1 MSKSPFVATFADL
14 PNSLPIFPLPGA
26 VLMPH
31 AELPL
36 NVFEPRYLNMVD
48 DVLGSH
54 RMIGM
59 IQPDVDAG
67 SDETICQVGCAGRI
81 TQFRETRD
89 GRYEMV
95 LSGVCRFEVNEEL
108 PTTRGYRLVAPGW
121 SRFACDYDDPETR
134 LQSEQQRLMTTLGH
148 YLGAREMEADLASF
162 QQMPVVNLVDA
173 LTMALPFTQ
182 QEKQMLLET
191 VEPEQ
196 RLANF
201 LALIYE
207 DAEVPPSVTRH

>member
-1 MSKSPFVATFADL
+1 MSRSPFVPNFTGL
-14 PNSLPIFPLPGA
+14 PNSIPIFPLPGT

-36 NVFEPRYLNMVD
+36 NIFEPRYLNMVD

-59 IQPDVDAG
+59 IQPDARAG
-67 SDETICQVGCAGRI
+67 GDEAICQVGCAGRV

-89 GRYEMV
+89 GCYEMV

-108 PTTRGYRLVAPGW
+108 PTTRGYRLVGPEW
-121 SRFACDYDDPETR
+121 SRFACDYDDPEPH
-134 LQSEQQRLMTTLGH
+134 LQAEQQRLMSTLEH
-148 YLGAREMEADLASF
+148 YFEEREMKADLATL
-162 QQMPVVNLVDA
+162 QQMPVVNLIDA
-173 LTMALPFTQ
+173 LVIALPFSL
-182 QEKQMLLET
+182 QEKQMLLES

-196 RLANF
+196 RMENF
-201 LALIYE
+201 LALIQQGTE
-207 DAEVPPSVTRH
+207 IPKSVTRH

>member
-1 MSKSPFVATFADL
+1 MSKGPFVASFEEL
-14 PNSLPIFPLPGA
+14 PNSMPIFPLPGA

-36 NVFEPRYLNMVD
+36 NIFEPRYLNMVD
-48 DVLGSH
+48 DVLGGH

-59 IQPDVDAG
+59 IQPDADAG
-67 SDETICQVGCAGRI
+67 SDEAICQVGCAGRI

-108 PTTRGYRLVAPGW
+108 PTTRGYRLVAPDW
-121 SRFACDYDDPETR
+121 SRFACDYDHPETR
-134 LQSEQQRLMTTLGH
+134 LQAEQQRLMTTLEH
-148 YLGAREMEADLASF
+148 YLNAREMEADLASF
-162 QQMPVVNLVDA
+162 QQMPVINLVDA

-182 QEKQMLLET
+182 QEKQMLLES

-196 RLANF
+196 RLTNF

-207 DAEVPPSVTRH
+207 DAEVPQSVTRH

>member
-1 MSKSPFVATFADL
+1 MSKDPFVATFEDL
-14 PNSLPIFPLPGA
+14 PNSMPIFPLPGA

-36 NVFEPRYLNMVD
+36 NIFEPRYLNMVD

-67 SDETICQVGCAGRI
+67 SDEAICQVGCAGRI

-108 PTTRGYRLVAPGW
+108 PTTRGYRLVAPDW
-121 SRFACDYDDPETR
+121 SRFACDYDHPEIR
-134 LQSEQQRLMTTLGH
+134 LQAEQQRLMTTLEH
-148 YLGAREMEADLASF
+148 YLDAREMKADLASF

-173 LTMALPFTQ
+173 LTMALPFTP
-182 QEKQMLLET
+182 QEKQMLLES

-196 RLANF
+196 RLTNF

-207 DAEVPPSVTRH
+207 DAEVPQSVTRH

>member
-1 MSKSPFVATFADL
+1 MSKGPFFATFADL
-14 PNSLPIFPLPGA
+14 PKSMPIFPLPGA

-59 IQPDVDAG
+59 IQPDEAAG
-67 SDETICQVGCAGRI
+67 SDEAICQVGCAGRI

-89 GRYEMV
+89 GRYQV
-95 LSGVCRFEVNEEL
+95 ALSGVCRFEVNEEL
-108 PTTRGYRLVAPGW
+108 PSTRGYRLVKPDW
-121 SRFACDYDDPETR
+121 SRFACDYDHPEAR
-134 LQSEQQRLMTTLGH
+134 LQAEQQRLMTTLEH
-148 YLGAREMEADLASF
+148 YLEVREMEADLASF
-162 QQMPVVNLVDA
+162 QEMPVVNLVDA

-182 QEKQMLLET
+182 QEKQMLLES
-191 VEPEQ
+191 VEPER
-196 RLANF
+196 RLENF
-201 LALIYE
+201 LTLIYAG
-207 DAEVPPSVTRH
+207 DEVPQSATRH

>member
-1 MSKSPFVATFADL
+1 MSKGTFVASFADL
-14 PNSLPIFPLPGA
+14 PTSMPIFPLPGA

-59 IQPDVDAG
+59 IQPDENAG
-67 SDETICQVGCAGRI
+67 SDEAICQVGCAGRI

-95 LSGVCRFEVNEEL
+95 LSGVCRFEVNDEL
-108 PTTRGYRLVAPGW
+108 PTTRGYRLVAPDW
-121 SRFACDYDDPETR
+121 SRFACDYDHPETH
-134 LQSEQQRLMTTLGH
+134 LQAEQQRLMTTLEH
-148 YLGAREMEADLASF
+148 YLETREMEADLASF

-182 QEKQMLLET
+182 QEKQMLLES

-196 RLANF
+196 RLENF

-207 DAEVPPSVTRH
+207 DAEVPQSVTRH

>member
-1 MSKSPFVATFADL
+1 MSKGPFVASFEEL
-14 PNSLPIFPLPGA
+14 PNSMPIFPLPGA

-36 NVFEPRYLNMVD
+36 NIFEPRYLNMVD

-59 IQPDVDAG
+59 IQPDADAG
-67 SDETICQVGCAGRI
+67 SDEAICQVGCAGRI

-108 PTTRGYRLVAPGW
+108 PTTRGYRLVAPDW
-121 SRFACDYDDPETR
+121 SRFACDYDHPETR
-134 LQSEQQRLMTTLGH
+134 LQAEQQRLMTTLEH
-148 YLGAREMEADLASF
+148 YLNAREMEADLASF
-162 QQMPVVNLVDA
+162 QQMPVINLVDA

-182 QEKQMLLET
+182 QEKQMLLES

-196 RLANF
+196 RLTNF

-207 DAEVPPSVTRH
+207 DAEVPQSVTRH

>member
-1 MSKSPFVATFADL
+1 MSKGPFVATFADL
-14 PNSLPIFPLPGA
+14 PNSVPIFPLPGA

-59 IQPDVDAG
+59 IQPDVDAD
-67 SDETICQVGCAGRI
+67 SDEAICQVGCAGRI

-121 SRFACDYDDPETR
+121 SRFACDYDHPETR
-134 LQSEQQRLMTTLGH
+134 LQAEQQRLMTTLEH
-148 YLGAREMEADLASF
+148 YLEAREMEADLASF

-182 QEKQMLLET
+182 QEKQMLLES

-207 DAEVPPSVTRH
+207 DAEVPQSVTRH

>member
-1 MSKSPFVATFADL
+1 
-14 PNSLPIFPLPGA
+14 
-26 VLMPH
+26 
-31 AELPL
+31 
-36 NVFEPRYLNMVD
+36 MVD

-67 SDETICQVGCAGRI
+67 SDDAICQVGCAGRI

-89 GRYEMV
+89 GRYEML

-108 PTTRGYRLVAPGW
+108 PTTRGYRLVTPDW
-121 SRFACDYDDPETR
+121 SRFACDYDHPEGR
-134 LQSEQQRLMTTLGH
+134 LQAEQQRLMTTLEH
-148 YLGAREMEADLASF
+148 YLEVREMEADLASF

-182 QEKQMLLET
+182 QEKQMLLES

-196 RLANF
+196 RLENF
-201 LALIYE
+201 LALI
-207 DAEVPPSVTRH
+207 DASDEVPQSVTRH